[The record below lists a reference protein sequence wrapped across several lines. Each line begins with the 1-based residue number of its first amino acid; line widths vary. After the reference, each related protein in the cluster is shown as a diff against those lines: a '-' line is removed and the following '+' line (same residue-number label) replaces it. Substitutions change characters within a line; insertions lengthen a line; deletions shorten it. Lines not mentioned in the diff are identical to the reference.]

1 MSKMSHFSTASFY
14 GQNTLHASVSP
25 RNEVDTTL
33 AEDLHLEALKQN
45 SKQLTVMHIN
55 TQSMISTSDNFLLA
69 VDRYKF
75 DFITMSE
82 TWLKENHFLL

>member
-1 MSKMSHFSTASFY
+1 M
-14 GQNTLHASVSP
+14 SP

-33 AEDLHLEALKQN
+33 AEDLHLKALKQN

-82 TWLKENHFLL
+82 TWLKENHFLF

>member
-1 MSKMSHFSTASFY
+1 M
-14 GQNTLHASVSP
+14 SP
-25 RNEVDTTL
+25 RDEVDTTL